1 MIFSNTKKGVL
12 FMLLATIGFSIIPVL
27 ASIGF
32 TLDLSAAALLF
43 YRFLMAAL
51 FFLAY
56 CFVKKKSLK
65 LESTKFYIVVI
76 LAGII
81 YAIQC
86 LLFFSAFRYISPS
99 LGEIL
104 YHCYPL
110 FILVLAA
117 IVLKERITTQ
127 KIIGVILSIAGV
139 AITLFA
145 PWNITEIRGIIF
157 VVMTAF
163 ISSIYMVFTKKYT
176 STIDTTVLT
185 TYLCF
190 VCASVFLGY
199 ILIFGEFVWINTWKE
214 FLNAGLLA
222 FWSTII
228 GLFAFMKAIS
238 YLDIGLVS
246 ILSLSE
252 PIFTILLSYII
263 LGTTLT
269 MLQIIGT
276 TIILIA
282 IYIYEIGIGKKIITE
297 TVLDTVE

>member
-1 MIFSNTKKGVL
+1 MILSNTKKGVL

-32 TLDLSAAALLF
+32 TLDLTAATLLF
-43 YRFLMAAL
+43 YRFFMAAL

-56 CFVKKKSLK
+56 CVIKKKSLQLGSAK
-65 LESTKFYIVVI
+65 AYISVI
-76 LAGII
+76 LAGIV
-81 YAIQC
+81 YALQC
-86 LLFFSAFRYISPS
+86 LFFFSAFRYISPS

-117 IVLKERITTQ
+117 VFLKESVTSQ
-127 KIIGVILSIAGV
+127 KVLGVILSIIGV
-139 AITLFA
+139 AITLYA
-145 PWNITEIRGIIF
+145 PWNVAEIKGIIF
-157 VVMTAF
+157 VVMTAL

-176 STIDTTVLT
+176 SSIDTTVLT

-190 VCASVFLGY
+190 VCSSVLLGY
-199 ILIFGEFVWINTWKE
+199 VLIMGEFVWLNTWQG

-238 YLDIGLVS
+238 YLNIGLVS

-252 PIFTILLSYII
+252 PIFTIVISYFV

-269 MLQIIGT
+269 ILQIVGT
-276 TIILIA
+276 AVILSA
-282 IYIYEIGIGKKIITE
+282 IYIYEIGLGKKT
-297 TVLDTVE
+297 